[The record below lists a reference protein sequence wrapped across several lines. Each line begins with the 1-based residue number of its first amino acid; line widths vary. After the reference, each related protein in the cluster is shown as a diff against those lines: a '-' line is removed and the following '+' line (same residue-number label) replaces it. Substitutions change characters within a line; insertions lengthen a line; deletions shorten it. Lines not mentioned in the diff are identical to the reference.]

1 MKRICM
7 VLALVGVLLTGPK
20 AEAAPEVLKFA
31 LGDPKGTE
39 MEVMGETFK
48 KYVEDKTN
56 GELKV
61 QLYFSSSLGD
71 ETETIHNV
79 RSGALDMTCV
89 GIANLVP
96 FAKRLGVLT
105 LPYLFNNVEEV
116 VAGTSGDAHELLNSY
131 AIPAQLRVLSWTYS
145 GFRHLS
151 NSKHPVTKLADIKGM
166 KIRIPQS
173 TVIMSSYKSWGA
185 IPVLVPWAETFIALS
200 EGTVDGQCYGYIGF
214 RGMRFFEAGQKYMT
228 ELHYTYLLQ
237 PVVISE
243 KIYQQLPPAWQTI
256 VVEAGK
262 VAQQAVLDYQIKEIG
277 AAREQ
282 LVKMGLQI
290 TELEDEAEWKK
301 AAMSTV
307 WPEME
312 AFVGGKTAINAYMK
326 SFGKQEWQ

>member
-7 VLALVGVLLTGPK
+7 LLALSAVLLIGSE
-20 AEAAPEVLKFA
+20 AGAAPEVLKFA

-48 KYVEDKTN
+48 KYVEEKTN

-61 QLYFSSSLGD
+61 ELYFSSALGD

-89 GIANLVP
+89 GIANMVP
-96 FAKRLGVLT
+96 FAKKLGVLT
-105 LPYLFNNVEEV
+105 LPYLFNTVEEV
-116 VAGTSGDAHELLNSY
+116 VAGTSGDAHDLLNSY

-151 NSKHPVTKLADIKGM
+151 NSQKPITKLADIKGM

-173 TVIMSSYKSWGA
+173 TVILSSYKSWKA
-185 IPVLVPWAETFIALS
+185 IPVLVPWAETFVALS
-200 EGTVDGQCYGYIGF
+200 EGTVDGQCYGFIGF
-214 RGMRFFEAGQKYMT
+214 RGMRFFEAGQKYIT

-243 KIYQQLPPAWQTI
+243 KVFQQLPPEWQKI

-262 VAQQAVLDYQIKEIG
+262 VAQQAVLAYEIKEIG
-277 AAREQ
+277 TAKEQ
-282 LVKMGLQI
+282 LLKMGLEIAQ
-290 TELEDEAEWKK
+290 LEDEDEWKK
-301 AAMSTV
+301 AAMSSV

-312 AFVGGKTAINAYMK
+312 AFVGGKSAINTYLK
-326 SFGKQEWQ
+326 SFGKTEWQ